1 MALVLGVL
9 SLTFVGFFGYTWALQ
24 RMFHILMEEAAREP
38 NQTTQRPGEA
48 AVLLRI
54 YIGKLNLAF
63 VLGIIVYEIAKQAA
77 DWHSGLVL
85 LLLCGVGGLIVAT
98 TWLQPRSQ
106 RMVVLMTAE
115 LERLQRS
122 YRVVGNASRVRA
134 VESLLVRVRLMAPE
148 AR

>member
-1 MALVLGVL
+1 M
-9 SLTFVGFFGYTWALQ
+9 GFFGYIWALQ
-24 RMFHILMEEAAREP
+24 RMFHILMEAAAREP

-63 VLGIIVYEIAKQAA
+63 VIGMIVYGIAKQAA

-115 LERLQRS
+115 LERLRRF

-134 VESLLVRVRLMAPE
+134 VEGLLARLRLMAQE
-148 AR
+148 AK